1 MESDSLPVS
10 FGSFDR
16 RLVCLALI
24 GAVLLWAVAA
34 RLSQFWRLRK
44 FRGPFGTG
52 VSWLWHSRA
61 VLSGN
66 AHRWYGDVT
75 EKYGM

>member
-1 MESDSLPVS
+1 MESDSLGFRLRS
-10 FGSFDR
+10 LDY
-16 RLVCLALI
+16 RLVVLVLV
-24 GAVLLWAVAA
+24 GAVLLWAVAV

-52 VSWLWHSRA
+52 VSWLWHSCA

-66 AHRWYGDVT
+66 AHQWYGDVT